1 MNRLS
6 RRGFLT
12 GLGLLAL
19 TPQVLRAQTA
29 PGADPAFEGTLAYAV
44 LDPATGEVLAQR
56 AADLALPP
64 ASTLKSVTALYALDR
79 LGEGHRFTTRVIRAG
94 NMLILAG
101 GGDPVLDTDALG
113 ELAARVAEA
122 EKASG
127 LPAPTAFMVWGGALP
142 RIERLDAAQDE
153 HLPYNPTISG
163 MILNFNRVHL
173 DWRAGTSRISVSSR
187 FRPRP

>member
-1 MNRLS
+1 MSSLS

-19 TPQVLRAQTA
+19 TPQLA
-29 PGADPAFEGTLAYAV
+29 PGLAPGLAHAQAYLPSDPDIAGTLAYAV

-56 AADLALPP
+56 AADLSLPP
-64 ASTLKSVTALYALDR
+64 ASTLKTVTALYALDR
-79 LGEGHRFTTRVIRAG
+79 LGEGHRFGTRVIRSG

-122 EKASG
+122 ER
-127 LPAPTAFMVWGGALP
+127 PAACP
-142 RIERLDAAQDE
+142 
-153 HLPYNPTISG
+153 H
-163 MILNFNRVHL
+163 
-173 DWRAGTSRISVSSR
+173 
-187 FRPRP
+187 PRPSWSGAARCPGSSGWTRCRTNICPIIPASRGWC